1 MKKSLH
7 NPKELKQLVDVL
19 EYQDSVK
26 KDLVLDSAKHL
37 HFIGGQ
43 LVLLDGKKKIK
54 LNPTEHFHTQVAEK
68 FDIPRGYYK
77 KMLADATKLL
87 DSNVNHWLKSESKN
101 LLLRTFQGGADY
113 YKSTARALLSDRYSM
128 IDNYAVL
135 MEALEAIKETGL
147 KIEVVNAEL
156 SETRMYLKVVCPDV
170 EIKAKELLYMN
181 RQSVDLGVG
190 VISGFTLSNS
200 EIGAGSFKITPR
212 GVVLACT
219 NGLIS
224 TKDELKNI
232 HLGSKME
239 QLGFD
244 KNKDVM
250 RANLKLIR
258 EQIKHAVKIFLS
270 KEYLKKLIDVYK
282 QLGDKPIEAQI
293 EKVIQVVGKEYQI
306 SDERKSSI
314 LKYFI
319 EGGDTRRMGLAS
331 AMTREV
337 QDLQNADQKHETEV
351 ASFDMLNNFD
361 AIEKA
366 AFKIKISAS

>member
-54 LNPTEHFHTQVAEK
+54 LTPTEHFHSQVAEK

-135 MEALEAIKETGL
+135 MEALGAIKETGL
-147 KIEVVNAEL
+147 TIEIVNAEL

-170 EIKAKELLYMN
+170 EIKAKELLYMH
-181 RQSVDLGVG
+181 RQSVDLGFG
-190 VISGFTLSNS
+190 VVSGFTLSNS

-212 GVVLACT
+212 GVVLSCT

-224 TKDELKNI
+224 TKDELKNV
-232 HLGSKME
+232 HLGAKME

-244 KNKDVM
+244 KNKAVM
-250 RANLKLIR
+250 QANLKLIR

-270 KEYLKKLIDVYK
+270 KEYLQKLINVYK
-282 QLGDKPIEAQI
+282 QLGDVPIEAPI

-306 SDERKSSI
+306 SDERKSNI

-337 QDLQNADQKHETEV
+337 QDLQNADQKNDTEI
-351 ASFDMLNNFD
+351 ASFEMLRNFET
-361 AIEKA
+361 IEKA
-366 AFKIKISAS
+366 AHKIKITAS